1 MKVIRK
7 SIFETNSSSSHS
19 LSLGTLVD
27 LPEQDIDELEITLG
41 DGEYGWDWTDYD
53 SWLDKADYITV
64 DAREDQEKLAI
75 IKKVIMMVYPS
86 ATIKF
91 VDSGYIDHESCGIFW
106 SEYKSEEEV
115 KTFIFGDGG
124 FSTGN
129 DNDDSRDTMY

>member
-19 LSLGTLVD
+19 LSLGTLSS
-27 LPEQDIDELEITLG
+27 LPDQNVNDLEITLG

-53 SWLDKADYITV
+53 SWLDKADYITI
-64 DAREDQEKLAI
+64 DAREDQEKLDLI
-75 IKKVIMMVYPS
+75 EKVIKLVYPN

-91 VDSGYIDHESCGIFW
+91 RDSGYIDHDSRGTFW
-106 SEYKSEEEV
+106 NSYKTTEDV
-115 KTFIFGDGG
+115 KIFIFGNGG

-129 DNDDSRDTMY
+129 DNDEPHDMMY